1 MSLLQCMY
9 YGNVARSKKVHSTNG
24 RTCDLFES
32 PRAFYTSLPGSYLFV
47 AALVL
52 AQSAYRKSIM
62 TLFPGGPFV
71 SRRRR
76 RRDGN
81 ATKGVAQEVAIINT
95 EQNLLTT
102 PWKQGSRMTPAF
114 ELGRDLPSSAD
125 KGPWLRVLLLLL
137 LLLRPASPKPQ
148 VGGGGPVSR
157 GHPGGGGRPVG
168 GGGGHGR
175 SEAAVPEH
183 GHCCDRGESVILLVG
198 SGRQHH
204 LSVNPRGVRHKIGGG
219 ARSQDDFPISPHPS
233 RSLSSDWPAAA
244 AARATA
250 DRTDRLAASPPPPSW
265 RKLRPSPPMGRSGRD
280 RPPAERRKGVCV
292 CARDRGPRLGR
303 ERASEGARGRR
314 TPKGGGVGRASAKI
328 CAFSFLGAPLFG
340 GRQRPS

>member
-32 PRAFYTSLPGSYLFV
+32 PRAFYTSLPGSYLFA

-114 ELGRDLPSSAD
+114 ELGRDLPSSPD
-125 KGPWLRVLLLLL
+125 KGPRLRVLLL

-175 SEAAVPEH
+175 SEAAVSEH
-183 GHCCDRGESVILLVG
+183 GHCCDRGESG
-198 SGRQHH
+198 TC
-204 LSVNPRGVRHKIGGG
+204 
-219 ARSQDDFPISPHPS
+219 RS
-233 RSLSSDWPAAA
+233 R
-244 AARATA
+244 
-250 DRTDRLAASPPPPSW
+250 
-265 RKLRPSPPMGRSGRD
+265 
-280 RPPAERRKGVCV
+280 
-292 CARDRGPRLGR
+292 
-303 ERASEGARGRR
+303 
-314 TPKGGGVGRASAKI
+314 
-328 CAFSFLGAPLFG
+328 
-340 GRQRPS
+340 